1 MTPEVAVVITVTI
14 SEHLILQNMVQ
25 NYSYELSYLIL
36 KKKKTFY
43 HMCYPSFTCGKIE
56 LSTQVLTVSYRSR
69 I

>member
-36 KKKKTFY
+36 KKKKKNLLPY
-43 HMCYPSFTCGKIE
+43 V
-56 LSTQVLTVSYRSR
+56 LS
-69 I
+69 

>member
-36 KKKKTFY
+36 KKKKLSNICVILVL
-43 HMCYPSFTCGKIE
+43 HVGK
-56 LSTQVLTVSYRSR
+56 
-69 I
+69 